1 MEDKM
6 ANNDPPTRANDGDV
20 CITIKDKTGTR
31 ETAYGANDSGFSAS
45 ITDTVATE
53 ETSGGTN
60 SYVLGAFIADKVA
73 SEETPNRTNDGVF
86 SVSIADK
93 VASEETPNRT
103 NDGVF
108 SVSIADKEASEETP
122 NRTNDSGLGASFGSV
137 DLSSSSSSRNLD
149 PETELSWTTEA
160 GRARRQRAGLHA
172 ENATPPLSQCPQRS
186 SGSSTDVRL
195 PELCGNDR
203 KAEEADGQKKKKGKE
218 RKKLRLF
225 YNENEPYTCTPVSTL
240 DTNPAHPDLYPL
252 SYPLRPLHRLVGTPY
267 ADSPSAATHPKK
279 EFLKRAFRGGVE
291 REDSAPRA
299 ERPLQELQELGLG
312 RGHSPTSTPLG
323 LYTASPTRSPRKGLL
338 PRTYTQHGARNR
350 HQLPEIDRSAEEVE
364 LQGTDFSPNRRL
376 FRSSPTGSPQKVS
389 SADPYSHHD
398 TGNWRSK
405 ISMSPC
411 RSPQKTFSSKTLTYF
426 GADDRHMHS
435 RIERSPSRS
444 PKKGISADSHHGTE
458 NRHLPPRLKRSLQE
472 LQCAVYGSNRE
483 GLSRASPTQSPQKR
497 FPAETYT
504 HHDVETR
511 HAHPRTWRSP
521 RGSPEKRFLAETYTH
536 HDIENRHTRPR
547 VVERP
552 ASRSPKKGLPTETLA
567 HCGPDVKASSPRKSL
582 GLQTLLCSETAVLGG
597 DRTVFERFPD
607 PERRLSCGP
616 LRLNT
621 TSPSHRS
628 PHRDFS
634 SPKRTRCSPQ
644 RQLSP
649 RKCLTA
655 HVELKRVSPRKR
667 TRHGTQEEL
676 SPAKQ
681 LRLSPRKVLSG
692 KGKYFSPQKGFSA
705 WKHRHR
711 SPLIKGSSPRKLAHA
726 KPFSG
731 FRQEPKDLSQ
741 SSQPP
746 PLRSA
751 LSSDLSK
758 HAKAFTINSI
768 LGLSEGRSPSRN
780 GSSPGIVHEAS
791 RHTPSSASSLA
802 LAEPVPQSGH
812 EQFGPREG
820 TSQGDHTSRDIAAV
834 LDTMRVLRAELMLD
848 SPSLEHASGSLPE
861 RQNHH
866 HHHQQN
872 HQQQQ
877 QEQQQQPSVLGHGA
891 PSHLSGM
898 PDDVVRTYAHLV
910 GLSDHVAGGGGR
922 CGGPYDLLGG
932 MFACASGT
940 YGHPSAAVDLSG
952 GLSGRGGGGGGGG
965 GGPVGY
971 LSETPASV
979 TDLSRG
985 APHSMGGGRSSQGSG
1000 PRQGDAEAG
1009 AGSTGRVLAGSP
1021 LATRP
1026 TTGSCAPSKAAKP
1039 RRRKTE
1045 TKPATK
1051 ATKHGSHAVRLLT
1064 CLSVCLFVG
1073 LSVRLSACLLVF
1085 PVCLFICLPAC
1096 LSACLFVHL
1105 SACSSVS
1112 LFACSSACLPVC
1124 LFVYLPIC
1132 LFVRLS
1138 ACLSVC
1144 LPTCLFVCL
1153 SGR

>member
-20 CITIKDKTGTR
+20 CITIKDKTGTG
-31 ETAYGANDSGFSAS
+31 ETAYRANDSGFSAS
-45 ITDTVATE
+45 IKDTIATE

-60 SYVLGAFIADKVA
+60 SCVLGAFITDKPA
-73 SEETPNRTNDGVF
+73 SEETPNRTNDSVF

-103 NDGVF
+103 ND
-108 SVSIADKEASEETP
+108 
-122 NRTNDSGLGASFGSV
+122 SGLGASFRSV
-137 DLSSSSSSRNLD
+137 DLSSSSSSRNRE
-149 PETELSWTTEA
+149 PETELSWRTEA
-160 GRARRQRAGLHA
+160 DRARRQRVGLHA
-172 ENATPPLSQCPQRS
+172 ENATPPRSQCPQRS
-186 SGSSTDVRL
+186 SGSGSLTDVRL

-203 KAEEADGQKKKKGKE
+203 DRKAEEADGPKKKKGKE
-218 RKKLRLF
+218 RKRLRLF
-225 YNENEPYTCTPVSTL
+225 YNENEPYASTPVSTL
-240 DTNPAHPDLYPL
+240 DTNPAHPDLYPP
-252 SYPLRPLHRLVGTPY
+252 SYPLRPLHRLVGTPN

-279 EFLKRAFRGGVE
+279 EFLKRAFRGEAE

-299 ERPLQELQELGLG
+299 ERPLQELQGLGLG
-312 RGHSPTSTPLG
+312 LGHSPTPLG

-338 PRTYTQHGARNR
+338 PRTYAQHGARNR
-350 HQLPEIDRSAEEVE
+350 HLHPEIDRSAEEVE

-376 FRSSPTGSPQKVS
+376 FRSSPAGSPQKGS
-389 SADPYSHHD
+389 SADTYSHHD
-398 TGNWRSK
+398 TGNWHSK
-405 ISMSPC
+405 ISLSPC

-426 GADDRHMHS
+426 GAEDRHRHS

-444 PKKGISADSHHGTE
+444 PKKGISTDSHHGTE
-458 NRHLPPRLKRSLQE
+458 TRQLLPPRLERSLQE

-483 GLSRASPTQSPQKR
+483 GLPRASHTQSPRKR

-511 HAHPRTWRSP
+511 HALPRTWRSP

-536 HDIENRHTRPR
+536 HDIENRHARPR

-552 ASRSPKKGLPTETLA
+552 ASRSPKKGLSTGPLT

-582 GLQTLLCSETAVLGG
+582 GLQTLLCSETAALGG

-607 PERRLSCGP
+607 PERRLSSGP
-616 LRLNT
+616 IRLNT

-628 PHRDFS
+628 PQKELFPRKHARPGPHRDFS
-634 SPKRTRCSPQ
+634 PPKRTPCSPQ

-649 RKCLTA
+649 RKHLTA
-655 HVELKRVSPRKR
+655 HVESKRMSPRKR
-667 TRHGTQEEL
+667 ARHGTQEEL

-681 LRLSPRKVLSG
+681 ARPSPRKVLPG
-692 KGKYFSPQKGFSA
+692 KGKYFSPQKGLYP

-726 KPFSG
+726 KPLKS
-731 FRQEPKDLSQ
+731 FRQEPRDLSQ
-741 SSQPP
+741 TSPPP

-780 GSSPGIVHEAS
+780 VSSPGIVQEAS
-791 RHTPSSASSLA
+791 RQTPSLPLA
-802 LAEPVPQSGH
+802 LAEPVPQSSH

-820 TSQGDHTSRDIAAV
+820 TSQSGHTAV
-834 LDTMRVLRAELMLD
+834 LDTMRVLRAELVLD
-848 SPSLEHASGSLPE
+848 SPSLEHASGTLPE
-861 RQNHH
+861 RRNHH
-866 HHHQQN
+866 HHQN
-872 HQQQQ
+872 QNHHQQQQ

-910 GLSDHVAGGGGR
+910 GLPDPVAGGGGGGR

-932 MFACASGT
+932 MFACASGS
-940 YGHPSAAVDLSG
+940 YGHSSAAVDLSG
-952 GLSGRGGGGGGGG
+952 GLSGRGGGGGGGPG
-965 GGPVGY
+965 GY
-971 LSETPASV
+971 LGETPASV

-1000 PRQGDAEAG
+1000 PRQGDAAAG
-1009 AGSTGRVLAGSP
+1009 AGAAGRRLAGSP
-1021 LATRP
+1021 LATCP
-1026 TTGSCAPSKAAKP
+1026 TTGSCPPPKAAKP

-1045 TKPATK
+1045 TKPAAK
-1051 ATKHGSHAVRLLT
+1051 ATKHGSHTVRLLT
-1064 CLSVCLFVG
+1064 CLPVCLLVCLPACSSVCLLVFPFACLSACLLICLPACLFVC
-1073 LSVRLSACLLVF
+1073 LSASSSACLFVCLSACLLV
-1085 PVCLFICLPAC
+1085 L
-1096 LSACLFVHL
+1096 LSACL
-1105 SACSSVS
+1105 
-1112 LFACSSACLPVC
+1112 
-1124 LFVYLPIC
+1124 YLPI
-1132 LFVRLS
+1132 
-1138 ACLSVC
+1138 
-1144 LPTCLFVCL
+1144 
-1153 SGR
+1153 

>member
-1 MEDKM
+1 M

-20 CITIKDKTGTR
+20 CITIKDKTGTG

-60 SYVLGAFIADKVA
+60 SYVLGAFIADKLA
-73 SEETPNRTNDGVF
+73 SGETPNPTNDGVF
-86 SVSIADK
+86 SVSITDK

-108 SVSIADKEASEETP
+108 SVSITDKVASEETP
-122 NRTNDSGLGASFGSV
+122 NRTNDSGLGASFRSV
-137 DLSSSSSSRNLD
+137 DLSSSSSSRNLE

-160 GRARRQRAGLHA
+160 DKARRQWAGLHA
-172 ENATPPLSQCPQRS
+172 TSPLIQRPQRS
-186 SGSSTDVRL
+186 SGSGSSTDVRL
-195 PELCGNDR
+195 PELCGNDRDR

-225 YNENEPYTCTPVSTL
+225 YNENEPYTSTPVSTL

-252 SYPLRPLHRLVGTPY
+252 SYPLRPLHRLVGTPN

-279 EFLKRAFRGGVE
+279 EFLKRAFRGGAE

-299 ERPLQELQELGLG
+299 ERPLQELQGLG
-312 RGHSPTSTPLG
+312 IGLGPGHSPTPTPLG

-350 HQLPEIDRSAEEVE
+350 HLLPEIDRSAEEVE

-376 FRSSPTGSPQKVS
+376 FRSSPASSPQKGS
-389 SADPYSHHD
+389 SADTYSHHD

-426 GADDRHMHS
+426 GAEDRHMHS

-444 PKKGISADSHHGTE
+444 PRKGISTDSHHGSE
-458 NRHLPPRLKRSLQE
+458 NRQLPPRLKRSLQE
-472 LQCAVYGSNRE
+472 LQCAVYGSSRE
-483 GLSRASPTQSPQKR
+483 GLSRASPTPSPQKKV
-497 FPAETYT
+497 PAETYT

-511 HAHPRTWRSP
+511 HAHHRTWRSP

-536 HDIENRHTRPR
+536 HDIENRHTRLR

-552 ASRSPKKGLPTETLA
+552 ASRSPKKGLSTGTLT
-567 HCGPDVKASSPRKSL
+567 HCGPDVKASSQRKSL
-582 GLQTLLCSETAVLGG
+582 GLQTLMCSETAALGG

-607 PERRLSCGP
+607 PEHRLSSGP

-621 TSPSHRS
+621 TSPPHRS
-628 PHRDFS
+628 PLRDFS
-634 SPKRTRCSPQ
+634 PPKRTRCSPQ
-644 RQLSP
+644 KQLSP
-649 RKCLTA
+649 RKRLTS
-655 HVELKRVSPRKR
+655 HVETKMMSPRKR
-667 TRHGTQEEL
+667 ARHGTEEEL
-676 SPAKQ
+676 SPAKHP
-681 LRLSPRKVLSG
+681 RLSPRKVLPG
-692 KGKYFSPQKGFSA
+692 KGKYFSPQKRLSP

-741 SSQPP
+741 SSQP
-746 PLRSA
+746 RSA

-780 GSSPGIVHEAS
+780 VSSPGIVHEAS
-791 RHTPSSASSLA
+791 RQTPSSASALA
-802 LAEPVPQSGH
+802 LAEPVLQSSR

-820 TSQGDHTSRDIAAV
+820 TSQGDHTARDIAAV

-848 SPSLEHASGSLPE
+848 SPSLEHASGTLPE

-872 HQQQQ
+872 QQQQ
-877 QEQQQQPSVLGHGA
+877 QQQQQQQPSVLGHGA

-910 GLSDHVAGGGGR
+910 GLSDPVAGAGG
-922 CGGPYDLLGG
+922 GGPYDLLGG
-932 MFACASGT
+932 MFACASDT

-971 LSETPASV
+971 LGETPASV

-1009 AGSTGRVLAGSP
+1009 AGVAGRGLTGSP

-1026 TTGSCAPSKAAKP
+1026 TTGSCPPSKAAKP

-1064 CLSVCLFVG
+1064 CLFVGLSVYLPACLFVCVPVCSSVCLFV
-1073 LSVRLSACLLVF
+1073 
-1085 PVCLFICLPAC
+1085 C
-1096 LSACLFVHL
+1096 LSACLPCL
-1105 SACSSVS
+1105 S
-1112 LFACSSACLPVC
+1112 
-1124 LFVYLPIC
+1124 IC
-1132 LFVRLS
+1132 LFVRLPTCLLV
-1138 ACLSVC
+1138 CLSVC
-1144 LPTCLFVCL
+1144 QPACSSAYLLVCL
-1153 SGR
+1153 SVWEVGEDYT

>member
-1 MEDKM
+1 M
-6 ANNDPPTRANDGDV
+6 ANNDQPTRSNGGDV
-20 CITIKDKTGTR
+20 CITIKDKTGTG

-60 SYVLGAFIADKVA
+60 SYVLGAFITDKLA
-73 SEETPNRTNDGVF
+73 SG
-86 SVSIADK
+86 
-93 VASEETPNRT
+93 
-103 NDGVF
+103 
-108 SVSIADKEASEETP
+108 ETP
-122 NRTNDSGLGASFGSV
+122 NRTNDSGLGASFRSV
-137 DLSSSSSSRNLD
+137 DLSSSSSSRNRE

-160 GRARRQRAGLHA
+160 GRARRQRVGLHA
-172 ENATPPLSQCPQRS
+172 ENATPPLSQRS
-186 SGSSTDVRL
+186 SGSGSSTDVLL
-195 PELCGNDR
+195 PELCGNDRDR

-225 YNENEPYTCTPVSTL
+225 YNENEPYASTPVSTL

-252 SYPLRPLHRLVGTPY
+252 SYPLRPLHRLVGTPN
-267 ADSPSAATHPKK
+267 ADSPSAAATHPKK
-279 EFLKRAFRGGVE
+279 EFLKRAFRGGAE

-299 ERPLQELQELGLG
+299 ERPLQELQGLGLG
-312 RGHSPTSTPLG
+312 PGHSPTPTPLG

-338 PRTYTQHGARNR
+338 PRTYSQHGARNR
-350 HQLPEIDRSAEEVE
+350 HLLPESDRSAEEVE

-376 FRSSPTGSPQKVS
+376 FRSSPAGSPQKGS
-389 SADPYSHHD
+389 SADTYSHHD

-426 GADDRHMHS
+426 GAEDRHMHS

-444 PKKGISADSHHGTE
+444 PKKGISTYSHHGTE
-458 NRHLPPRLKRSLQE
+458 NRQLPPRLKRSLQE

-483 GLSRASPTQSPQKR
+483 GLSRTSPTQSPPKR

-536 HDIENRHTRPR
+536 HDIETRHTRPR
-547 VVERP
+547 VVEKP
-552 ASRSPKKGLPTETLA
+552 ASRSPKKGLPTGTVTN
-567 HCGPDVKASSPRKSL
+567 CGPDVKASSTRKSL
-582 GLQTLLCSETAVLGG
+582 GLQKLLCSETAVLGG

-607 PERRLSCGP
+607 PEHRLSSGT

-634 SPKRTRCSPQ
+634 PPKRTRCSPQ

-655 HVELKRVSPRKR
+655 HVESKRMSPRKR
-667 TRHGTQEEL
+667 THHGTEEEL

-681 LRLSPRKVLSG
+681 PRLSPRKVLPG
-692 KGKYFSPQKGFSA
+692 KGKYSSPQKRFSA

-780 GSSPGIVHEAS
+780 VSSPGIVHEAS
-791 RHTPSSASSLA
+791 RQTPSSASALS
-802 LAEPVPQSGH
+802 LAEPISQSSR

-820 TSQGDHTSRDIAAV
+820 TSQGDHTARDIAAV

-848 SPSLEHASGSLPE
+848 SSSLEHASGTLPE
-861 RQNHH
+861 RQNQN
-866 HHHQQN
+866 HHHQQ
-872 HQQQQ
+872 QQ
-877 QEQQQQPSVLGHGA
+877 QQQQPSVLGHGA
-891 PSHLSGM
+891 PSHVNGM

-910 GLSDHVAGGGGR
+910 GLSDPVAGGGGR

-940 YGHPSAAVDLSG
+940 YGHSGAAVDLSG

-965 GGPVGY
+965 DGGGGPGGYVG
-971 LSETPASV
+971 ETLASV

-1009 AGSTGRVLAGSP
+1009 AGTAGRGLAGSP

-1026 TTGSCAPSKAAKP
+1026 ATGSCPPSKAAKP

-1064 CLSVCLFVG
+1064 CLLVC
-1073 LSVRLSACLLVF
+1073 LSACF

-1096 LSACLFVHL
+1096 LSACLFLHL
-1105 SACSSVS
+1105 SACSSVCQPVC
-1112 LFACSSACLPVC
+1112 LFFCLLVRLPAYLSACLSICLSACSSVYLPVC
-1124 LFVYLPIC
+1124 LFVC
-1132 LFVRLS
+1132 LS
-1138 ACLSVC
+1138 ANLIVCLSVWEAGEDY
-1144 LPTCLFVCL
+1144 T
-1153 SGR
+1153 